1 MKLLVKNTNYNLQT
15 LKGLAAYNFE
25 GKYGLPELEVIRIN
39 LLSDLE
45 FSIEE
50 IQNNKFLSTMF
61 KNDNELKIA
70 LYSNKFD
77 EYRTI
82 FEDLF
87 SVQLDPEYSKPSTQF
102 VYYIEEKNKMEFID
116 RLGEFINNKKYLSLS
131 FKRDRLTK
139 SDVYDNNEKS
149 LNEFVKPS
157 IIYHSCVD
165 YDVSKYILTKDEF
178 IEENKR
184 EIIHIDKCELFKD
197 YDFVVFSIA
206 NGKAEVIYDSGYLD
220 TDIMS
225 VIEKINMR
233 YIKDILNEKY
243 LTQAS
248 KCLDVM
254 YKLISNDKISDKYE
268 NEINRIDELRKVIL
282 ETRKKLHAYKINIK
296 TDPYF
301 TLTSDE
307 ALNFEEEYDLNK
319 SDAINIYLNEDIYFS
334 EYDVKENKFLTK
346 LFKNENKIFI
356 NLKNDIEYLHYLKN
370 SFDFSNDDTNEN
382 VKMQLLNKF
391 DFISEFV
398 DFYMSNYSNNQHL
411 ISGMHIVNENN
422 ETVDISK
429 ILELSTIDED
439 DDRKVIYKTLI
450 GALKS
455 NINVI
460 NDKLNNKTDDIY
472 TPKNRFWLDV
482 VTNYSSMKDLTYLK
496 SEYRDDL
503 IIVDYLYN
511 NFAIPIEIIADWINY
526 PKENILDD
534 FFDGVYENRYEIEF
548 I

>member
-77 EYRTI
+77 EYRSI

-165 YDVSKYILTKDEF
+165 YDVSKYILSKDEF

-206 NGKAEVIYDSGYLD
+206 NGKAEVIYDSGYLN

-282 ETRKKLHAYKINIK
+282 KTRKKLHAYKINIK

-301 TLTSDE
+301 TLTCNE
-307 ALNFEEEYDLNK
+307 ALDFEEEYELSK
-319 SDAINIYLNEDIYFS
+319 SDIINIYLNEDMYFS
-334 EYDVKENKFLTK
+334 EEIIRKNPFLEK
-346 LFKNENKIFI
+346 IFKNGNKITIEF
-356 NLKNDIEYLHYLKN
+356 KNDINAYSHLLKN
-370 SFDFSNDDTNEN
+370 QFDFSNGSTDKN
-382 VKMQLLNKF
+382 VEMKLLNKF

-398 DFYMSNYSNNQHL
+398 DFYMSNYFNNKYL
-411 ISGMHIVNENN
+411 IDGIDIRYENN
-422 ETVDISK
+422 EKVDMEK
-429 ILELSTIDED
+429 VLGLD

-450 GALKS
+450 GALKD
-455 NINVI
+455 NIINI

-496 SEYRDDL
+496 SEYKDDL

-534 FFDGVYENRYEIEF
+534 FFDGVYENMHDTEF